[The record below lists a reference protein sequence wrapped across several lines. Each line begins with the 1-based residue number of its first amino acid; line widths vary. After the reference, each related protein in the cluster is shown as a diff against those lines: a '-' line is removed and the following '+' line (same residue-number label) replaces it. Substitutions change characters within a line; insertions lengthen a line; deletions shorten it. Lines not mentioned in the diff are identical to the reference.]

1 MAEETVDYNVGE
13 EEGQE
18 ILRIVTEYFRQ
29 QTESEEDAQLM
40 LQKLAT
46 LVQGD
51 GAKLVHL
58 GKTVFL
64 VIVKGKGLVEVHSMA
79 VDETSSSLA
88 KNFVDL
94 AKYLKGIGV
103 KVAYTYTDEPV
114 KYAVVTKRSKLPFQ
128 QKVVTGPDGKKYTAY
143 YLELK

>member
-1 MAEETVDYNVGE
+1 MAEETVDYSVGD

-29 QTESEEDAQLM
+29 QTDTEEDAQLM

-46 LVQGD
+46 MVQGE

-79 VDETSSSLA
+79 VDESSSSLA

-94 AKYLKGIGV
+94 VNYLKAIGV
-103 KVAYTYTDEPV
+103 KVAYTYTNEPA
-114 KYAVVTKRSKLPFQ
+114 KYNLIAKRTKLPFQ
-128 QKVVTGPDGKKYTAY
+128 QKVITGPDGKKYTAY
-143 YLELK
+143 YLEFK